1 MCDSIGGCMK
11 KLVVRVVLALFVA
24 NVAST
29 SIAVEASWLSKAW
42 QRLEKSLEKASQ
54 EAEAEK
60 QVEIRSLPKHTDSDY
75 QYKKKYRPYNY
86 GVDLPKSDFVVV
98 GVPLY
103 SNFGDIK
110 RSLGEPT
117 SQTYKDTWLGR
128 RYKMRYGG
136 ITFIA
141 HYTRTDAN
149 INSAKLFDTLLTNR
163 DATTARGIA
172 VGDKLTKVYSKY
184 GRPDF
189 VSESNEWFYG
199 IEDRVGPDNATRG
212 IWFRSDGY
220 KVESIL
226 IGNHLW
232 E

>member
-1 MCDSIGGCMK
+1 MK
-11 KLVVRVVLALFVA
+11 KLVARVVLALFVA
-24 NVAST
+24 NVAS
-29 SIAVEASWLSKAW
+29 IHIGVEASWLSKAW

-60 QVEIRSLPKHTDSDY
+60 QVEIRSLPKYTDSDY

-117 SQTYKDTWLGR
+117 SQTYNDTRNGR

-189 VSESNEWFYG
+189 VSENNEWFYG
-199 IEDRVGPDNATRG
+199 IEDRDGPDNGTRG
-212 IWFRSDGY
+212 IWFRNDGY

-226 IGNHLW
+226 IGNFLW

>member
-1 MCDSIGGCMK
+1 MK

>member
-1 MCDSIGGCMK
+1 MK
-11 KLVVRVVLALFVA
+11 KSVARVVLALFVA

-29 SIAVEASWLSKAW
+29 SMAVEASWLSKAW

-117 SQTYKDTWLGR
+117 SQTYEDSWLGR
-128 RYKMRYGG
+128 TYKMRYGG

-141 HYTRTDAN
+141 NYTRTDAN
-149 INSAKLFDTLLTNR
+149 INSAKLFDILLTNR

-199 IEDRVGPDNATRG
+199 IEDSVGPDDATRG
-212 IWFRSDGY
+212 ICFRSDGY